1 MRIITSWLRI
11 NRSFNA
17 VVGITVLFVALF
29 AFGRAPSKSAAPKIM
44 AVSLPKIALVA
55 ADTASW
61 VTEVQSKLVATGRF
75 SQVDII
81 DASSTTPTLAQLLG
95 YKSVL
100 VWNDLGFSDSTTL
113 GNNLADYVDAGGGVV
128 IAVFTDASEPL
139 FGRFASD
146 DYYALEPLS
155 QTDGPVLTL
164 GTVYEPGSPLMS
176 GVNSFDGGSSSF
188 RGTGSLNANAVRV
201 ADWSNGD
208 PLIVRRTINGNRRVD
223 LNFFPP
229 STDSRNDF
237 WVASTDGTTIM
248 ANALEFVV
256 PVCVTPPANMIS
268 WWKGDGNLLDVQDGN
283 TLSANGDGFGY
294 ADGKV
299 SQAFSFN
306 GTTFLSAGNPANLN
320 ITGNQVTIDG
330 WVNPSMDMSN
340 EAIFFGKSADGALQ
354 YFLEWTS
361 GVLAGRV
368 NNGDTEATFTPPT
381 GVWTHLAMVYNGS
394 SEASVTIYANG
405 AALAS
410 TIPSPASGNI
420 ISTAAPFTI
429 GGRSDGRNF
438 AGLIDEVEVFNRALD
453 ATEVAALYNAGS
465 AGKCVPPLQLT
476 AAASRKH
483 HQDASVPIDA
493 GTFDVNLPLT
503 GGPGVECRAGPV
515 GGEHKVVFTFTNVLM
530 SVDSVSAS
538 ATSPTGPQPVSS
550 SGSIGADT
558 HEYIVDLSGVPNAQY
573 VTVTLNGAHDNF
585 GQIDAAAS
593 ATMGVLL
600 GDTTANGAVNSSDIA
615 QTQSQSG
622 QPVTV
627 DNFRED
633 VTVNGLIDSS
643 DIALVQSMSGTALPT
658 PP

>member
-1 MRIITSWLRI
+1 
-11 NRSFNA
+11 
-17 VVGITVLFVALF
+17 
-29 AFGRAPSKSAAPKIM
+29 
-44 AVSLPKIALVA
+44 
-55 ADTASW
+55 
-61 VTEVQSKLVATGRF
+61 
-75 SQVDII
+75 
-81 DASSTTPTLAQLLG
+81 
-95 YKSVL
+95 
-100 VWNDLGFSDSTTL
+100 
-113 GNNLADYVDAGGGVV
+113 
-128 IAVFTDASEPL
+128 
-139 FGRFASD
+139 
-146 DYYALEPLS
+146 
-155 QTDGPVLTL
+155 
-164 GTVYEPGSPLMS
+164 
-176 GVNSFDGGSSSF
+176 
-188 RGTGSLNANAVRV
+188 
-201 ADWSNGD
+201 
-208 PLIVRRTINGNRRVD
+208 
-223 LNFFPP
+223 
-229 STDSRNDF
+229 
-237 WVASTDGTTIM
+237 
-248 ANALEFVV
+248 
-256 PVCVTPPANMIS
+256 VCVTPPANMIS

-429 GGRSDGRNF
+429 GGRIDGRNF

-453 ATEVAALYNAGS
+453 GNEVAGLYNAGS